1 MHLLTPV
8 MAIAIFCRLL
18 PVAAQTNQASPLTP
32 SMGMRN
38 LLSIRLDDPV
48 ILVPGK
54 VLLKWELA
62 TAKRGG
68 YANVERATFKDGPFE
83 VLAVIRQDSVL
94 AKFTD
99 EQPMKG
105 KNFYRLNWM
114 LEDGTRFV
122 SNTVQANLAG
132 DMTCRFYPNPVDNV
146 LIVRSEQA
154 LDLVLSDA
162 NGKIMVSLKL
172 QPGLQ
177 TVDVSKLDKGLY
189 IITLTQMESGRV
201 ITEKLMKN

>member
-1 MHLLTPV
+1 

>member
-1 MHLLTPV
+1 

-18 PVAAQTNQASPLTP
+18 PVAAQSNQASPLTP

-38 LLSIRLDDPV
+38 LLSIRLDEPV
-48 ILVPGK
+48 ILIPGK

-62 TAKRGG
+62 TIKRGG
-68 YANVERATFKDGPFE
+68 YANVERATFKEGPFE
-83 VLAVIRQDSVL
+83 VLAVIRQDSLL

-105 KNFYRLNWM
+105 KNFYRLNWI
-114 LEDGTRFV
+114 LEDGSRFI

-162 NGKIMVSLKL
+162 NGKIRVSVKL

-189 IITLTQMESGRV
+189 IITLTQIESGRV
-201 ITEKLMKN
+201 STDKLMKN